1 MEDKRVIL
9 YEDLARRLIDLIGEG
24 AYRKGDR
31 LPSIRELSESFGVS
45 VNTVRE
51 AYALLEN
58 KRYIE
63 AVPQSGYYVSDR
75 THIPSPVE
83 PDPAA
88 MDPEQSSICRIFSA
102 MQKSGDVDEDSC
114 GLSIAY
120 YSMKLCPT
128 ERLQKSVVDAV
139 RLHPEESMHYQ
150 MAPGYGPLRE
160 QIAIHGLSSGTR
172 MAPDRIVVT
181 SGCQE
186 AIYLALAAVVSAGD
200 TVAVESPVYFN
211 LLNMLEGF
219 HANVLEIPCS
229 SEEGMSLETLEFA
242 LGQYRV
248 SAVIT
253 IANFHNPT
261 GSLMSD
267 EKKAALVR
275 MLSARGIPLIED
287 DIYGD
292 LSYGCENRGMERPR
306 TCKSFDTDGTVM
318 YCSSF
323 SKTLSPGLRLGWIEP
338 GRWYD
343 KVVNLKTLMNL
354 GASSIPQIAV
364 TLFLQ
369 DGGFSRHL
377 RRLRVQL
384 GERMTSLRTSVLAHF
399 PEGTR
404 VTNPAG
410 GLVLWVSLPDGV
422 SARELYCQSLDRKIM
437 ICPGHVFSLQKR
449 FESQIRLNAGVWEE
463 GTDEKIRIVGKLA
476 KDLTHARPEKYA

>member
-1 MEDKRVIL
+1 MEDKRVVL
-9 YEDLARRLIDLIGEG
+9 YEDLSLRLIDLIASG

-31 LPSIRELSESFGVS
+31 LPSIRELAESFGVS

-51 AYALLEN
+51 AYALLES

-75 THIPSPVE
+75 PDVGAPVE
-83 PDPAA
+83 PDPAL
-88 MDPEQSSICRIFSA
+88 MRPEQSSICRIFSA
-102 MQKSGDVDEDSC
+102 MQKSGNVDEDAA

-120 YSMKLCPT
+120 FSMKLCPT
-128 ERLQKSVVDAV
+128 ERLQKYVVDAV

-160 QIAIHGLSSGTR
+160 QIAIHGLASGTR
-172 MAPDRIVVT
+172 LAPDRIVVT

-186 AIYLALAAVVSAGD
+186 ALYLALAAVVSPGD

-219 HANVLEIPCS
+219 RANVLEIPCS
-229 SEEGMSLETLEFA
+229 EDEGMSLDALEFA

-253 IANFHNPT
+253 IANFNNPT

-267 EKKAALVR
+267 ERKAELVR
-275 MLSARGIPLIED
+275 MLSSRGIPLIED
-287 DIYGD
+287 DVYGD
-292 LSYGCENRGMERPR
+292 LSYGVDNRGMERPR
-306 TCKSFDTDGTVM
+306 SCKSFDTDGTVM

-343 KVVNLKTLMNL
+343 KVENLKTLMNL
-354 GASSIPQIAV
+354 GASSIPQVAV
-364 TLFLQ
+364 ALFLQ
-369 DGGFSRHL
+369 DGCFSRHL
-377 RRLRVQL
+377 RRLRFQL
-384 GERMTSLRTSVLAHF
+384 GERMGLLRASVLEHF

-404 VTNPAG
+404 ATNPAG
-410 GLVLWVSLPDGV
+410 GLVLWVTLPDGV
-422 SARELYCQSLDRKIM
+422 SSRDLYCRALDRKIM
-437 ICPGHVFSLQKR
+437 ICPGHVFSLQDR
-449 FESQIRLNAGVWEE
+449 YASRIRLNAGVWDE
-463 GTDEKIRIVGKLA
+463 GTDEKIRVVGDIVRGLA
-476 KDLTHARPEKYA
+476 IGRPELYA